1 MKTKDIDWQEYER
14 RVAALEAEGIDRSDA
29 QSIIDIEMGI

>member
-1 MKTKDIDWQEYER
+1 MKTKAIDWEEYER

-29 QSIIDIEMGI
+29 QGIVDIEMGI